1 MYIGKPISKSELD
14 LLLGLER
21 AMLVFKDLD
30 GQVIDVF
37 KNPSEGWTHT
47 LIERVYACL
56 CWDKYKGGFDIY
68 LGFTWV
74 GGTEV

>member
-21 AMLVFKDLD
+21 APLVFKDLD

-47 LIERVYACL
+47 LIERVCAYSW
-56 CWDKYKGGFDIY
+56 WDKYRGGFDIY